1 MSRIVTLTLNPA
13 LDVFTSTGRIVES
26 HKLRCEAPRFD
37 PGGGG
42 INVARAARR
51 LGAGT
56 LAVFPAGGA
65 TGEHLHALLQGEQ
78 VPCRRIA
85 IAGETRE
92 SFSVKE
98 ASSGREF
105 RFVLP
110 GPTLSAAELQA
121 CITAC
126 AEEAGEGDWLVA
138 SGSLPPGAA
147 PDVYARLAA
156 ATQAQL
162 AVDTS
167 GGALVAALAQGV
179 ALVKPS
185 LRELR
190 ELTGEAL
197 PAQADWLAA
206 CRALVVRGQAR
217 MVALSLGAQGA
228 MLVTRECALRAPGLP
243 VPVASSIGAG
253 DSFLAGLLVALQGT
267 TDLREA
273 FATAIAAG
281 AAALLEPGTALCRPE
296 AVARLREQ
304 VVVSDVAG

>member
-1 MSRIVTLTLNPA
+1 MSKIVTLTLNPA

-42 INVARAARR
+42 INVARVARR
-51 LGAGT
+51 LGANT

-78 VPCRRIA
+78 VPCRRVA

-92 SFSVKE
+92 SFSVSE

-110 GPTLSAAELQA
+110 GPTLSDAEVQA
-121 CITAC
+121 CIAAC

-138 SGSLPPGAA
+138 SGSLPPGAS
-147 PDVYARLAA
+147 PDVYARLAR
-156 ATQAQL
+156 ATGAQL

-197 PAQADWLAA
+197 PSQGEWLTA
-206 CRALVVRGQAR
+206 CRELVTHGHAR
-217 MVALSLGAQGA
+217 VVALSLGADGA
-228 MLVTRECALRAPGLP
+228 MLVTGEVALRARALQ

-267 TDLREA
+267 QDLKEA
-273 FATAIAAG
+273 FATAMAAG
-281 AAALLEPGTALCRPE
+281 AAALLEPGTALCRPQD
-296 AVARLREQ
+296 VARLRQQ
-304 VVVSDVAG
+304 VDVTEI